1 MTTTQELIEM
11 AKANIIAIREL
22 RAEKKEWRAENRER
36 DRKFAAARELAD
48 KEWKKELRAE
58 KRELRAEKKELRAE
72 KKELRAENREL
83 RAENR
88 ERDRKNQAAR
98 ELAEKDRKEWRASM
112 KSLRKELAGIG
123 FGNGDMAE
131 EFFYRGLQESMC
143 LGKLHFDKIERNIHP
158 KKGSGEID
166 IFLFN
171 ATVACVIE
179 VKYRVHPAEIPNL
192 IEKKLVFIRK
202 EYPKYSQ
209 IYFGIASMSTSDL
222 VIQMAQKE
230 GIFLLTQGGDNIK
243 VICDQVKNF

>member
-1 MTTTQELIEM
+1 M
-11 AKANIIAIREL
+11 
-22 RAEKKEWRAENRER
+22 RAEKK
-36 DRKFAAARELAD
+36 DRK
-48 KEWKKELRAE
+48 
-58 KRELRAEKKELRAE
+58 LRAEKKELRAE
-72 KKELRAENREL
+72 KKELRAENRE
-83 RAENR
+83 
-88 ERDRKNQAAR
+88 RDRKFAAAR
-98 ELAEKDRKEWRASM
+98 ELAEKEWKEARADRKELRASM

-179 VKYRVHPAEIPNL
+179 VKYRVHPAEIPDL
-192 IEKKLVFIRK
+192 IEKKLTFIRK

-209 IYFGIASMSTSDL
+209 IYFGIASMSTSDP
-222 VIQMAQKE
+222 VIQIAQKE
-230 GIFLLTQGGDNIK
+230 DIFLLTQGGDNIK
-243 VICDQVKNF
+243 VICDQERHF